1 MRIGVNAI
9 FVNSRH
15 NGTTTFLDGVLP
27 SLISLG
33 HEIVMYSS
41 SERYARMK
49 AVRMRET
56 PRSLCVGEGASSGVQ
71 RFLWMNSRLGSK
83 LKDDGVDVF
92 FSPNVEGMLSCPVP
106 QIITVHDLIPL
117 FYPEE
122 CPRQHH
128 YYKWALPRVLRSSV
142 CAVAV
147 SQHTRRDVMERYGL
161 QPSQVTL
168 IYNGLREQFF
178 DPEFGG
184 KPEGCDLP
192 SYFLFIGTFA
202 PRKNLET
209 VIRAFAQIHSEVPE
223 KLAVVAYPDRWQQ
236 SLQQLAAELGV
247 ADKIV
252 FYSALQHTELGYLY
266 RHATGLILLSEYE
279 GFGFP
284 PLEAMAMGTPAI
296 VSDTTALA
304 EVVGDAAIKHACR
317 DVQQTALAMAKLS
330 SDRNYRDR
338 LGQAGALR
346 ARQFTWTNSGE
357 QICAALHA

>member
-27 SLISLG
+27 SLISMG

-41 SERYARMK
+41 SERYAGVQ
-49 AVRMRET
+49 AVELRKT
-56 PRSLCVGEGASSGVQ
+56 PRSLCVGEGASAGLQ
-71 RFLWMNSRLGSK
+71 RFIWMNSRLRRR

-106 QIITVHDLIPL
+106 QIVTVHDLIPL
-117 FYPEE
+117 MYPEE

-128 YYKWALPRVLRSSV
+128 YYKWLLPKVLRASI

-147 SQHTRRDVMERYGL
+147 SQHTRRDVIERFGL
-161 QPSQVTL
+161 QASQVTL
-168 IYNGLREQFF
+168 VYNGLRQQFF
-178 DPEFGG
+178 DPEFGSE
-184 KPEGCDLP
+184 PEGW
-192 SYFLFIGTFA
+192 SSQAYFLFIGTFA

-209 VIRAFAQIHSEVPE
+209 VIRAFAQIHAEVPE

-236 SLQQLAAELGV
+236 SMQHLAAELGV
-247 ADKIV
+247 EDKIV
-252 FYSALQHTELGYLY
+252 FYSALRHSEVGYLY
-266 RHATGLILLSEYE
+266 RHATALILLSEYE

-284 PLEAMAMGTPAI
+284 PLEAMAMSTPAV

-317 DVQQTALAMAKLS
+317 DVQQTALAMSKLS
-330 SDRNYRDR
+330 SDRGYRDQ
-338 LGQAGALR
+338 LGRVGALR
-346 ARQFTWTNSGE
+346 ARRFTWTNSAK
-357 QICAALHA
+357 QICAALRA